1 MKPRISLLP
10 VLILGMGA
18 IAIALHAGSDQ
29 TANYTTRTL
38 ALPDHGQG
46 NITMDYIAYDPKTG
60 YVWVPAI
67 NVGSVYVVD
76 TGNGSVREISGF
88 ATNEV
93 ELGGRKRRQGPSGV
107 SVGDGVVYIGDRADS
122 SVCAIDEQ
130 TLARK
135 PEAVNSVVVGDPAL
149 FQVEHSEHEPELVF
163 VKALTN
169 EHAESNLLISTAR
182 GRQISFLLI
191 SGGGGPNSGKVDFLL
206 RYQPSGGF
214 LVEPDAVPF
223 ALVAQT
229 ASVSKA
235 QTTVVSS
242 AAKPSVTGAGLLP
255 ASVTTVNSPVERG
268 PTQANPDSLDSLLE
282 RQEQAPMPVLYG
294 EHPESDV
301 VKGDRLRAGISEV
314 LDGGQQVIVLFSVV
328 NTSKHAIL
336 LMPPQVQLGGQD
348 KSGKLIKHEHWSTA
362 EQLAVIDFRL
372 NRRRIG
378 PGERADGVVL
388 FERPP
393 YKRSMETL
401 FLQMA
406 ESGAVDKPALAPIGF
421 GVSTLREAENHAH

>member
-1 MKPRISLLP
+1 MRDALVFSWLSLAVLTAPAGAQQTTIVPQVRTKPTADNKITSIELAAHF
-10 VLILGMGA
+10 VTA
-18 IAIALHAGSDQ
+18 I
-29 TANYTTRTL
+29 R
-38 ALPDHGQG
+38 
-46 NITMDYIAYDPKTG
+46 
-60 YVWVPAI
+60 VP
-67 NVGSVYVVD
+67 
-76 TGNGSVREISGF
+76 E
-88 ATNEV
+88 
-93 ELGGRKRRQGPSGV
+93 P
-107 SVGDGVVYIGDRADS
+107 
-122 SVCAIDEQ
+122 
-130 TLARK
+130 
-135 PEAVNSVVVGDPAL
+135 VNSVVVGDPAL

-169 EHAESNLLISTAR
+169 EPAESNLLISTTR
-182 GRQISFLLI
+182 GRQISFLLVAR
-191 SGGGGPNSGKVDFLL
+191 GGGYTNSARVDFLL

-229 ASVSKA
+229 ASVSKTQA
-235 QTTVVSS
+235 AAVSS
-242 AAKPSVTGAGLLP
+242 VASPSGTGAALLP
-255 ASVTTVNSPVERG
+255 ASLTTANSPVETM
-268 PTQANPDSLDSLLE
+268 PIQPKPDSLDSLLE
-282 RQEQAPMPVLYG
+282 RQQQAPLPVLYG
-294 EHPESDV
+294 ERPESDE

-336 LMPPQVQLGGQD
+336 LMPPQIQLGGQD

-372 NRRRIG
+372 SRRRIG

-421 GVSTLREAENHAH
+421 GVSTLREAANHAH

>member
-1 MKPRISLLP
+1 MRNALVFRWLSLAVLTATAGAQQTTIVPQVRTKPTADNKITSIELA
-10 VLILGMGA
+10 VHFVTA
-18 IAIALHAGSDQ
+18 I
-29 TANYTTRTL
+29 R
-38 ALPDHGQG
+38 
-46 NITMDYIAYDPKTG
+46 
-60 YVWVPAI
+60 V
-67 NVGSVYVVD
+67 
-76 TGNGSVREISGF
+76 
-88 ATNEV
+88 
-93 ELGGRKRRQGPSGV
+93 
-107 SVGDGVVYIGDRADS
+107 
-122 SVCAIDEQ
+122 
-130 TLARK
+130 

-191 SGGGGPNSGKVDFLL
+191 SGGVGPNSAKVDFLL

-235 QTTVVSS
+235 QAAIVSS
-242 AAKPSVTGAGLLP
+242 VASPSATGAALLP
-255 ASVTTVNSPVERG
+255 ASLTTASSPVEKVQ
-268 PTQANPDSLDSLLE
+268 TQPKSDSLDGLLE
-282 RQEQAPMPVLYG
+282 RQRQAPTPVLYG
-294 EHPESDV
+294 ERPESDD
-301 VKGDRLRAGISEV
+301 VKRDRLRAGISEV

-336 LMPPQVQLGGQD
+336 LMPPQIQLGGQD

-372 NRRRIG
+372 SRRRIG

-406 ESGAVDKPALAPIGF
+406 ESGSVDKPALAPIGF
-421 GVSTLREAENHAH
+421 GVSTLREAANHAH

>member
-1 MKPRISLLP
+1 MRNTLVMGLLSLA
-10 VLILGMGA
+10 VLTAASAAQQSSIVPQVRTKSTTDNKITA
-18 IAIALHAGSDQ
+18 IELQAHFVTAI
-29 TANYTTRTL
+29 R
-38 ALPDHGQG
+38 
-46 NITMDYIAYDPKTG
+46 
-60 YVWVPAI
+60 VP
-67 NVGSVYVVD
+67 
-76 TGNGSVREISGF
+76 E
-88 ATNEV
+88 
-93 ELGGRKRRQGPSGV
+93 P
-107 SVGDGVVYIGDRADS
+107 
-122 SVCAIDEQ
+122 
-130 TLARK
+130 
-135 PEAVNSVVVGDPAL
+135 VNSVVVGDPAL
-149 FQVEHSEHEPELVF
+149 FQVEHSENEPELVF

-169 EHAESNLLISTAR
+169 EHAESNLLISTER
-182 GRQISFLLI
+182 GRQISFLLV
-191 SGGGGPNSGKVDFLL
+191 SPGDGLTSAKVDFLL

-229 ASVSKA
+229 ASMSKA
-235 QTTVVSS
+235 QPAI
-242 AAKPSVTGAGLLP
+242 AAPAAHSEETNNALLP
-255 ASVTTVNSPVERG
+255 ALNAPSSSVETV
-268 PTQANPDSLDSLLE
+268 PTPKPNSLDSLLE

-294 EHPESDV
+294 ERMEGDE

-336 LMPPQVQLGGQD
+336 LMPPQVQLGGQN

-362 EQLAVIDFRL
+362 EQLSVIDFRL
-372 NRRRIG
+372 SRRRIG

-393 YKRSMETL
+393 YKRSVETL

-421 GVSTLREAENHAH
+421 GVSTLREAANNAH

>member
-1 MKPRISLLP
+1 MRNALVFSWLSLAVLTVTAGAQQTTIVPQVRTKP
-10 VLILGMGA
+10 
-18 IAIALHAGSDQ
+18 
-29 TANYTTRTL
+29 T
-38 ALPDHGQG
+38 
-46 NITMDYIAYDPKTG
+46 
-60 YVWVPAI
+60 
-67 NVGSVYVVD
+67 
-76 TGNGSVREISGF
+76 
-88 ATNEV
+88 
-93 ELGGRKRRQGPSGV
+93 
-107 SVGDGVVYIGDRADS
+107 ADS
-122 SVCAIDEQ
+122 KITSIELAAHFVTAI
-130 TLARK
+130 RV
-135 PEAVNSVVVGDPAL
+135 PEPVNSVVVGDPAL

-191 SGGGGPNSGKVDFLL
+191 SGGEGPTPAKVDFLL
-206 RYQPSGGF
+206 RYQPAGGF
-214 LVEPDAVPF
+214 LVEPDAIPF

-229 ASVSKA
+229 ASVSKTNPA
-235 QTTVVSS
+235 QVSS
-242 AAKPSVTGAGLLP
+242 PSGAGAALLP
-255 ASVTTVNSPVERG
+255 ASLTTASSPVEKV
-268 PTQANPDSLDSLLE
+268 PSQPKPDSLDSLLE
-282 RQEQAPMPVLYG
+282 RQQQAPLPVLYG
-294 EHPESDV
+294 ERPEGDE

-336 LMPPQVQLGGQD
+336 LMPPQIQLGGQD

-372 NRRRIG
+372 NRRRAG

-421 GVSTLREAENHAH
+421 GVSTLREVANHAH

>member
-1 MKPRISLLP
+1 MRNTLVMGLLSLAVLNAASPAQQSSIVPQVRTKPTADNKI
-10 VLILGMGA
+10 
-18 IAIALHAGSDQ
+18 IAIELQAHFV
-29 TANYTTRTL
+29 TAIR
-38 ALPDHGQG
+38 
-46 NITMDYIAYDPKTG
+46 
-60 YVWVPAI
+60 VP
-67 NVGSVYVVD
+67 
-76 TGNGSVREISGF
+76 E
-88 ATNEV
+88 
-93 ELGGRKRRQGPSGV
+93 P
-107 SVGDGVVYIGDRADS
+107 
-122 SVCAIDEQ
+122 
-130 TLARK
+130 
-135 PEAVNSVVVGDPAL
+135 VNSVVVGDPAL

-163 VKALTN
+163 VKALSN

-182 GRQISFLLI
+182 GRQISFLLV
-191 SGGGGPNSGKVDFLL
+191 SRGKGQNAAKVDFLL

-229 ASVSKA
+229 ASIQKSQAVPA
-235 QTTVVSS
+235 TTAGHPADTSASLVPAAFSTAGSS
-242 AAKPSVTGAGLLP
+242 VEP
-255 ASVTTVNSPVERG
+255 APIQPKS
-268 PTQANPDSLDSLLE
+268 DSLDSLLV

-294 EHPESDV
+294 EHMEGDE

-314 LDGGQQVIVLFSVV
+314 LDGGQQVIVLFSVI

-336 LMPPQVQLGGQD
+336 LMPPQVQLGGQS
-348 KSGKLIKHEHWSTA
+348 KSGKVIKHERWSTA

-372 NRRRIG
+372 SRRRIG
-378 PGERADGVVL
+378 PGERADGVVV

-421 GVSTLREAENHAH
+421 GVSTLREAASNAH